1 MKKLYSL
8 RMFTQKTSTTQ
19 IFFLV
24 WLQSDNELLIS
35 EMQKIGGVTEFV
47 FEIKH
52 MENYP
57 NFDTSVLVTRHELV
71 FTDQVN
77 ILALDFYGRRV

>member
-1 MKKLYSL
+1 
-8 RMFTQKTSTTQ
+8 MFTQKTSTTQ